1 MPEPKH
7 RGPLLGELLGAG
19 ALIAIATGAITF
31 ATQWG
36 GVLAQVTNHI
46 DPPKHAAIVL
56 AGNIETERKITA
68 IEVNVTAIK
77 DDLGEAR
84 TEQKAQAR
92 EVQDV
97 KSNQQ
102 LILHQLQ
109 QIHEESIRA
118 RRAAER
124 HNGPD

>member
-1 MPEPKH
+1 MAEI
-7 RGPLLGELLGAG
+7 LGGG
-19 ALIAIATGAITF
+19 ALLAIATGAITF

-68 IEVNVTAIK
+68 IETNVEVIK
-77 DDLGEAR
+77 EDLGESR
-84 TEQKAQAR
+84 TDQKAQGK
-92 EVQDV
+92 ELQDV

-109 QIHEESIRA
+109 QIHEESVRA
-118 RRAAER
+118 REAAER

>member
-1 MPEPKH
+1 MPDKH
-7 RGPLLGELLGAG
+7 RGPLMGELLGGG
-19 ALIAIATGAITF
+19 ALLAIVTGAITF

-84 TEQKAQAR
+84 DTQKEQAD

-97 KSNQQ
+97 KTNQM
-102 LILHQLQ
+102 LILERLERVL
-109 QIHEESIRA
+109 EEAERA
-118 RRAAER
+118 RIAAER
-124 HNGPD
+124 ANGGPE

>member
-1 MPEPKH
+1 MPNKH
-7 RGPLLGELLGAG
+7 RGPLMGELLGGG

-36 GVLAQVTNHI
+36 GALRAMEDHVEP
-46 DPPKHAAIVL
+46 DKHAAIVL
-56 AGNIETERKITA
+56 AGNIETERKITK

-84 TEQKAQAR
+84 ETQKTQAE

-97 KSNQQ
+97 KTNQM
-102 LILHQLQ
+102 LILERLQ
-109 QIHEESIRA
+109 RVLEEAERA
-118 RRAAER
+118 RIAAER
-124 HNGPD
+124 ANGGPE

>member
-1 MPEPKH
+1 MPDKH
-7 RGPLLGELLGAG
+7 RGPLMGELLGGG
-19 ALIAIATGAITF
+19 ALVAIATGALVF

-36 GVLAQVTNHI
+36 GALRAMEDHVE
-46 DPPKHAAIVL
+46 PGKHAAIVL

-84 TEQKAQAR
+84 TEQKAQAE

-97 KSNQQ
+97 KTNQM
-102 LILHQLQ
+102 LILERLERVL
-109 QIHEESIRA
+109 EEAERA
-118 RRAAER
+118 RIAAER

>member
-1 MPEPKH
+1 MPNKH
-7 RGPLLGELLGAG
+7 RGPLMAELLGGG

-36 GVLAQVTNHI
+36 GALRAMEDHVEP
-46 DPPKHAAIVL
+46 DKHAAIVL
-56 AGNIETERKITA
+56 AGNIETERKITK

-84 TEQKAQAR
+84 ETQKTQAE

-97 KSNQQ
+97 KTNQM
-102 LILHQLQ
+102 LILERLERVL
-109 QIHEESIRA
+109 EEAERA
-118 RRAAER
+118 RVAAER

>member
-1 MPEPKH
+1 M
-7 RGPLLGELLGAG
+7 GELLGGG

-36 GVLAQVTNHI
+36 GALRAMEDHV

-68 IEVNVTAIK
+68 IETNVETIK

-84 TEQKAQAR
+84 TEQKAQAG

-97 KSNQQ
+97 KTNQLLILQQ
-102 LILHQLQ
+102 LERVLQ
-109 QIHEESIRA
+109 ETERA
-118 RRAAER
+118 RVAAER
-124 HNGPD
+124 HNGDSP